1 MDASIRLRGVTA
13 LAGMAAVSS
22 LAALAPATFAT
33 GTAHKCSNIVVS
45 IARETEGVKQT
56 FKAGAKTISTKG
68 VSCAAADKFIK
79 LAYGNTSTVTPEHYK
94 CVSGHFKA
102 AVGYMPTVCTHGS
115 ARIQYGAQG
124 G

>member
-1 MDASIRLRGVTA
+1 MDTSIRLRGVAA

-33 GTAHKCSNIVVS
+33 AGTHKCANLVVPVT
-45 IARETEGVKQT
+45 RETNGAKQT
-56 FKAGAKTISTKG
+56 FNVRAKTISAKG

-79 LAYGNTSTVTPEHYK
+79 LAYTNTTSVTPEHYK
-94 CVSGHFKA
+94 CVMGHFKT
-102 AVGYMPTVCTHGS
+102 AVGYIPAVCTHGS
-115 ARIQYGAQG
+115 ARIQYGQQG